1 MSAGTNSRRI
11 GVILAAGRGRR
22 MGGTKQ
28 LLSWQGPDGTKPLIA
43 AAYDAIRPI
52 CHEMI
57 VVVGHEADAV
67 AAALGKRKF
76 YRVEADPDF
85 PMFES
90 IRTAMRTA
98 QKIDPTASVVLQP
111 GDQPAVAPSTLQRLI
126 DLSYY
131 STKAIIPQFEGRGGH
146 PILIPPSLAATL
158 ITIWLPNQGL
168 NALLAYPTFGRR
180 TVVDDPSILRDIDTP
195 HDLPQ

>member
-67 AAALGKRKF
+67 AAALGEREF
-76 YRVEADPDF
+76 YRVEAEPDF
-85 PMFES
+85 PMF
-90 IRTAMRTA
+90 
-98 QKIDPTASVVLQP
+98 DPTASVVLQP

>member
-1 MSAGTNSRRI
+1 
-11 GVILAAGRGRR
+11 

-67 AAALGKRKF
+67 VAALGPREF
-76 YRVEADPDF
+76 HRVEADPDF

-98 QKIDPTASVVLQP
+98 QRIDPTASVVLQP
-111 GDQPAVAPSTLQRLI
+111 GDQPAVAPSTLERLV

-131 STKAIIPQFEGRGGH
+131 STRAIIPQFEGRGGH
-146 PILIPPSLAATL
+146 PILIPPCLANTL
-158 ITIWLPNQGL
+158 ITLWQPNQGL
-168 NALLAYPTFGRR
+168 NHLLASPTFGQR

-195 HDLPQ
+195 ADLA